1 MDKKNKIFFI
11 VFFLLIIGSVGA
23 TYYRTMIKNDYMIS
37 SQIDCDPYVEK
48 CFIWECDP
56 ASTVE
61 GEACTGEAENDIWY
75 YQIFERRAY
84 NIPSCDPDD
93 ENCEALVCPEGEED
107 CGVTFCD
114 ETNKVEQGVECSD
127 PVQYAID
134 NPEEEEE
141 ECEEGDE
148 ECLASEEA
156 SECEEGDEECLA
168 SEEASECEEGDEKCL
183 AAEEEGEEEVEE
195 DAAAE
200 ETEAAD
206 EVETESEAP
215 VVPSVFPVDKN

>member
-11 VFFLLIIGSVGA
+11 VFLLLIIGSVGA
-23 TYYRTMIKNDYMIS
+23 TYYRTMIKKDYMIS
-37 SQIDCDPYVEK
+37 AQIDCDPYTEK

-56 ASTVE
+56 TSTVE
-61 GEACTGEAENDIWY
+61 GEACTGELENDIWY
-75 YQIFERRAY
+75 YQIVERRAY
-84 NIPSCDPDD
+84 NIPSCDPND
-93 ENCEALVCPEGEED
+93 ENCEALVCPDGEED
-107 CGVTFCD
+107 CDVIFCN
-114 ETNKVEQGVECSD
+114 EENKVEQGVECSD

-134 NPEEEEE
+134 NPEEEEAE

-148 ECLASEEA
+148 ECLASEEEA

-168 SEEASECEEGDEKCL
+168 
-183 AAEEEGEEEVEE
+183 AEEEDGEE

-206 EVETESEAP
+206 EEGETETEGEAP
-215 VVPSVFPVDKN
+215 AVNSVFPVDKN

>member
-23 TYYRTMIKNDYMIS
+23 TYYRTMIKKDYVIAV
-37 SQIDCDPYVEK
+37 QLDCDPYVEK

-75 YQIFERRAY
+75 YQIFERKAY

-93 ENCEALVCPEGEED
+93 ENCEALVCPEGEKD
-107 CGVTFCD
+107 CSVTFCN
-114 ETNKVEQGVECSD
+114 EENKIEQGVECND

-134 NPEEEEE
+134 NPEEEETI
-141 ECEEGDE
+141 
-148 ECLASEEA
+148 
-156 SECEEGDEECLA
+156 
-168 SEEASECEEGDEKCL
+168 ECEEGDEKCL
-183 AAEEEGEEEVEE
+183 ASEEEASECEEGNAECLTDEKENTEE
-195 DAAAE
+195 DAEGTAAE
-200 ETEAAD
+200 NTTED
-206 EVETESEAP
+206 ESAEENEAKTESE
-215 VVPSVFPVDKN
+215 VPIVNSVFPVEKSQLVK